1 MKSKVTCEK
10 GGIVMEQSKGIKI
23 VFLMCLGIFLC
34 MIDTTIMNIALPA
47 IQADVNTSLEKM
59 SWILNVYTMSI
70 AVLSIP
76 LGRIADIFGKAKLY
90 IMGLI
95 IFGVGSA
102 LCAFANTGD
111 FLVFSRFIQSIGA
124 AILFP
129 ISMVIGVSA
138 VPLAKRHIALGL
150 LGVTQGL
157 SAAIGPVLGG
167 VITQNLEW
175 RWVFFV
181 NIPICIIGIVLCF
194 IMLKI
199 KNEEQVVAKI
209 DWTGL
214 VLSSG
219 AIFFST
225 LVLVKGN
232 AWGWL
237 SNFSWSCYII
247 SATSFILFI
256 LVERKVASPMV
267 NLQLF
272 KDRTFVGAS
281 IVVILSNLFLIGVTV
296 LLPTFLTK
304 IQHRTE
310 IEAALLVTP
319 ISAMIFL
326 VSPFAS
332 LIMKKLGKVLV
343 ILIGFIVMSFA
354 YYCLQMIGV
363 DSTNQEII
371 VPCIILGVGYGLIIG
386 PITILT
392 ASSFEGEL
400 LTASQSVVSML
411 RQIGIVLAV
420 AIFVSGLTHNLS
432 INKENVYSYAENKVH
447 DLHVDKAEQDQILTV
462 TKGKIQNKN
471 LESNIEKK
479 QGTDNVGLS
488 QKQKENIIQEKVNN
502 ALNEVPVEYREMKRE
517 EITNQVTKAVEE
529 KIEDVRRDVDTFS
542 DDISHYAEKEMAA
555 SFTDLYKASIPIIL
569 LCSLVAF
576 MFRNKQFEVGKR
588 NQVNV

>member
-1 MKSKVTCEK
+1 MFHESREFT
-10 GGIVMEQSKGIKI
+10 EQPKGIKI

-47 IQADVNTSLEKM
+47 IQTDVNTSLEKM

-70 AVLSIP
+70 AVLAIP
-76 LGRIADIFGKAKLY
+76 LGRVADIFGKAKLY
-90 IMGLI
+90 IIGLI
-95 IFGVGSA
+95 VFGAGSA
-102 LCAFANTGD
+102 LCAFAYTGD
-111 FLVFSRFIQSIGA
+111 FLIFSRFIQSIGA
-124 AILFP
+124 AVLFP
-129 ISMVIGVSA
+129 TSMVIGVSA
-138 VPLAKRHIALGL
+138 VPMAKRHVALGI

-157 SAAIGPVLGG
+157 SAAIGPALGG
-167 VITQNLEW
+167 VITQNLGW

-181 NIPICIIGIVLCF
+181 NIPICVIGIVLCF

-199 KNEEQVVAKI
+199 KNEERVVAKI

-214 VLSSG
+214 VFSSF
-219 AIFFST
+219 AIFFFT

-232 AWGWL
+232 TWGWL
-237 SNFSWSCYII
+237 SNFAWMCYII

-256 LVERKVASPMV
+256 LVERKVSSPMV

-310 IEAALLVTP
+310 MEAAFLVTP

-326 VSPFAS
+326 VSPFAP
-332 LIMKKLGKVLV
+332 LVMKKLGKVQV
-343 ILIGFIVMSFA
+343 IFVGFIVMSLA
-354 YYCLQMIGV
+354 YYCLQMIGAE
-363 DSTNQEII
+363 STNKEII
-371 VPCIILGVGYGLIIG
+371 IPCMILGVGFGLVVG
-386 PITILT
+386 PITMLT
-392 ASSFEGEL
+392 ASTFEGEL

-432 INKENVYSYAENKVH
+432 INKENVFHYAEKKVH
-447 DLHVDKAEQDQILTV
+447 DLHVDQAEQEQILTV
-462 TKGKIQNKN
+462 TKENIQNKD

-479 QGTDNVGLS
+479 QGTDHLGIS
-488 QKQKENIIQEKVNN
+488 QQQKESMIKEKVNN
-502 ALNEVPVEYREMKRE
+502 ALNEVPVEYREIKRV

-529 KIEDVRRDVDTFS
+529 KIEDINREINTFS
-542 DDISHYAEKEMAA
+542 NDISHYAEKEMAK
-555 SFTDLYKASIPIIL
+555 SFTDLYKVSVPIIL
-569 LCSLVAF
+569 LCSLVSF
-576 MFRNKQFEVGKR
+576 MFRNRKFEVNNRKR
-588 NQVNV
+588 QNV

>member
-1 MKSKVTCEK
+1 
-10 GGIVMEQSKGIKI
+10 MEQPKGIKI

-47 IQADVNTSLEKM
+47 IQTDVNTSLEKM

-70 AVLSIP
+70 AVLAIP
-76 LGRIADIFGKAKLY
+76 LGRVADIYGKAKLY
-90 IMGLI
+90 IIGLI
-95 IFGVGSA
+95 VFGVGSA

-111 FLVFSRFIQSIGA
+111 FLIFSRFVQSIGA
-124 AILFP
+124 AVLFP
-129 ISMVIGVSA
+129 TSMVIGVSA
-138 VPLAKRHIALGL
+138 VPLAKRHVALGI
-150 LGVTQGL
+150 LGVTQGV

-167 VITQNLEW
+167 VITQNLGW

-181 NIPICIIGIVLCF
+181 NIPICVIGIVLCF

-199 KNEEQVVAKI
+199 KNEERVVAKI

-214 VLSSG
+214 VLSSF
-219 AIFFST
+219 AIFFFT

-232 AWGWL
+232 TWGWM
-237 SNFSWSCYII
+237 SNFAWMCYII

-256 LVERKVASPMV
+256 LVERKVTSPMV

-272 KDRTFVGAS
+272 KDRIFVGAS

-310 IEAALLVTP
+310 MEAAFLVTP

-332 LIMKKLGKVLV
+332 LAMKKLGKVQV
-343 ILIGFIVMSFA
+343 ILVGFIVMSFA
-354 YYCLQMIGV
+354 YYCLQMIGAE
-363 DSTNQEII
+363 STNKEII
-371 VPCIILGVGYGLIIG
+371 IPCMILGVGFGLIVG
-386 PITILT
+386 PITMLT
-392 ASSFEGEL
+392 ASTFEGEL

-432 INKENVYSYAENKVH
+432 INKENVYHYAEKKVH
-447 DLHVDKAEQDQILTV
+447 ELHVDQAEQEQILTV
-462 TKGKIQNKN
+462 TKEKIQNKD
-471 LESNIEKK
+471 LESNIEKN
-479 QGTDNVGLS
+479 QGTDHIGIN
-488 QKQKENIIQEKVNN
+488 QQQKESMIKEKVNN
-502 ALNEVPVEYREMKRE
+502 ALNEVPVEYREIKRV
-517 EITNQVTKAVEE
+517 EITNQVTKAVGE
-529 KIEDVRRDVDTFS
+529 KIEDINREINTFS
-542 DDISHYAEKEMAA
+542 NDISHYAEKEMAK
-555 SFTDLYKASIPIIL
+555 SFTDLYKVSVPIIL
-569 LCSLVAF
+569 LCSLVSF
-576 MFRNKQFEVGKR
+576 MFRNRKFEVNNRKR
-588 NQVNV
+588 QNV

>member
-1 MKSKVTCEK
+1 
-10 GGIVMEQSKGIKI
+10 MEQPKGIKI

-47 IQADVNTSLEKM
+47 IQTDVNTSLEKM
-59 SWILNVYTMSI
+59 SWILNVYTMTI
-70 AVLSIP
+70 AVLAIP
-76 LGRIADIFGKAKLY
+76 LGRVADIFGKAKLY
-90 IMGLI
+90 IIGLI
-95 IFGVGSA
+95 VFGAGSA

-111 FLVFSRFIQSIGA
+111 FLIFSRFIQSIGA
-124 AILFP
+124 AVLFP
-129 ISMVIGVSA
+129 TSMVIGVSA
-138 VPLAKRHIALGL
+138 VPMEKRHVALGI

-157 SAAIGPVLGG
+157 SAAIGPALGG
-167 VITQNLEW
+167 VITQNLGW

-181 NIPICIIGIVLCF
+181 NILICVIGIVLCF

-199 KNEEQVVAKI
+199 KNEERVIAKI

-214 VLSSG
+214 ALSSF
-219 AIFFST
+219 AIFFFT

-232 AWGWL
+232 TLGWL
-237 SNFSWSCYII
+237 SNFAWICYLI

-256 LVERKVASPMV
+256 LVERKVSSPMV

-310 IEAALLVTP
+310 MEAAFLVTP

-332 LIMKKLGKVLV
+332 LVMKKLGKVQV
-343 ILIGFIVMSFA
+343 ILVGFIVMSLA
-354 YYCLQMIGV
+354 YYCLQMIGAE
-363 DSTNQEII
+363 STNKEII
-371 VPCIILGVGYGLIIG
+371 IPCMILGVGFGLVVG
-386 PITILT
+386 PITMLT
-392 ASSFEGEL
+392 ASTFEGEL

-432 INKENVYSYAENKVH
+432 INKENVFHYAEKKVH
-447 DLHVDKAEQDQILTV
+447 DLHVDQAEQEQILTV
-462 TKGKIQNKN
+462 TKEKIQNKD

-479 QGTDNVGLS
+479 QGTDHLGIS
-488 QKQKENIIQEKVNN
+488 QQQKESMIKEKVNN
-502 ALNEVPVEYREMKRE
+502 ALNEVPVEYREIKRV

-529 KIEDVRRDVDTFS
+529 KIENINSEIKTFS
-542 DDISHYAEKEMAA
+542 DDISHYAEKEMAK
-555 SFTDLYKASIPIIL
+555 SFTDLYKVNVPIIL

-576 MFRNKQFEVGKR
+576 MFRNRKFEGDKR
-588 NQVNV
+588 KMQNL